1 MLLVCTNEF
10 SLAFFSF
17 SVVHPVAILNGL
29 SLVIDLF
36 LHLGATEKNE
46 TLMFFYK
53 TTVRVAGVKKVIPDG
68 QPDSRLYSISQTGW
82 YGEAALLPS
91 ARPSLTPQCL
101 S

>member
-17 SVVHPVAILNGL
+17 PAVHQAGIVNGL

-36 LHLGATEKNE
+36 LHLGATEKNG

-53 TTVRVAGVKKVIPDG
+53 TTVRVAGVEKVILDG
-68 QPDSRLYSISQTGW
+68 QPDPRLFNFANWLVRRSRSSAVW
-82 YGEAALLPS
+82 YCSLL
-91 ARPSLTPQCL
+91 AF
-101 S
+101 